1 MVAHCT
7 KSSTLAK
14 PFFALRAD
22 RATSEVAE
30 RLEVARAADLISIVM
45 SGAIDDMKHLGWLR
59 GFIDLAPQFKR
70 NNIVPIAVNDQFRKG
85 KRRESLD

>member
-7 KSSTLAK
+7 KSYTLAK
-14 PFFALRAD
+14 PFFVLRAD

-30 RLEVARAADLISIVM
+30 RLEVPRAADLIRIVM

-59 GFIDLAPQFKR
+59 GIIDLSTQFKR
-70 NNIVPIAVNDQFRKG
+70 NNIVPIAVNDQFRK
-85 KRRESLD
+85 